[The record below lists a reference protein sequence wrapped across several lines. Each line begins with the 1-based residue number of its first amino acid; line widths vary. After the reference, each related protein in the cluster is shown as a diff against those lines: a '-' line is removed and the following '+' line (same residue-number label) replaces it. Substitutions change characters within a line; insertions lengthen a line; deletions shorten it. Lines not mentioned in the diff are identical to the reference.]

1 MNDTHPKI
9 AIIDPNTLA
18 AMGLRQLL
26 QSAMPFIEVDTFGGK
41 DGMTAFG
48 SVSYM
53 HYFVS
58 VDVFWEN
65 KTYFSQLRRQVII
78 LTHTESQQ
86 ELLPGFHLINV
97 NVSEDELT
105 RQILK
110 LQQHGH
116 KDGRNLPDSSKATM
130 LKKMLSD
137 REAEVMVLIVKGYIN
152 KEIADRL
159 NIGLA
164 TVITHRKN
172 IMSKLGLRSV
182 SALTIYAVMHG
193 YIDIDQI

>member
-26 QSAMPFIEVDTFGGK
+26 QSAMPFIEVDTFSGI
-41 DGMTAFG
+41 DGMTALG
-48 SVSYM
+48 SAPYI
-53 HYFVS
+53 HYFVI
-58 VDVFWEN
+58 VDVFWVN

-130 LKKMLSD
+130 QKKMLSD